1 MSTIRIQTTQ
11 HTELEYTLA
20 GVGDRLIAYLIDL
33 LLYMAYGI
41 GLAVVMMNTSLLNFW
56 SGAWLIVLILPI
68 LFYQLLCEIFMN
80 GQSIGKRIRSIRVI
94 SLDGNQPSIG
104 QYLIRWLFRIVD
116 DMIGTGVVAIV
127 SISLSEKAQRLG
139 DMLAGTTVVRTKTST
154 VFDDTLFMEAD
165 GAHEPVFPQVI
176 RLKDRDVNMLKEV
189 IRRVRSD
196 PERHQSLLEKACAR
210 TLDVL
215 GVDTDLAPLDFLEA
229 VIKDYNHITSM
240 DNSRKA

>member
-33 LLYMAYGI
+33 LLYMTYGI

-56 SGAWLIVLILPI
+56 NGAWVIVLILPI

-189 IRRVRSD
+189 IRRVRTD
-196 PERHQSLLEKACAR
+196 PERHQSLLDKAASR
-210 TLDVL
+210 TREVL
-215 GVDTDLAPLDFLEA
+215 GVDTNLSPLDLLET
-229 VIKDYNHITSM
+229 VIRDYNHITSM

>member
-33 LLYMAYGI
+33 LLYIAYGI
-41 GLAVVMMNTSLLNFW
+41 GLGVVMYKTNLLNFW
-56 SGAWLIVLILPI
+56 SGAWVIVLMLPI

-94 SLDGNQPSIG
+94 SLNGNQPTVG
-104 QYLIRWLFRIVD
+104 QYLIRWIFRIVD
-116 DMIGTGVVAIV
+116 DMIGSGVVAIV
-127 SISLSEKAQRLG
+127 IIALSEKAQRLG
-139 DMLAGTTVVRTKTST
+139 DMLAGTTVVRTKPST

-165 GAHEPVFPQVI
+165 HAHEPLFPQVI

-189 IRRVRSD
+189 IRRARKE
-196 PERHQSLLEKACAR
+196 PELHQGLVEKACIR
-210 TLDVL
+210 TRDVL
-215 GVDTDLAPLDFLEA
+215 GVESDLAPLDFLEA
-229 VIKDYNHITSM
+229 VIRDYNHITSM
-240 DNSRKA
+240 ENAGKA

>member
-33 LLYMAYGI
+33 LLYMTYGI

-56 SGAWLIVLILPI
+56 NGAWVIVLILPI

-80 GQSIGKRIRSIRVI
+80 GQSIGKRIRSISVI

-189 IRRVRSD
+189 IRRVRTD
-196 PERHQSLLEKACAR
+196 PERHQSLLDKAASR
-210 TLDVL
+210 TREVL
-215 GVDTDLAPLDFLEA
+215 GVDTNLSPLDLLET
-229 VIKDYNHITSM
+229 VIRDYNHITSM

>member
-56 SGAWLIVLILPI
+56 NGAWVIVLILPI

-215 GVDTDLAPLDFLEA
+215 GVDTDLASLDFLEA

>member
-56 SGAWLIVLILPI
+56 SGAWVIVLILPI

-215 GVDTDLAPLDFLEA
+215 GVDTDLASLDFLEA
-229 VIKDYNHITSM
+229 VIRDYNHITSM

>member
-215 GVDTDLAPLDFLEA
+215 GVDTDLASLDFLEA
-229 VIKDYNHITSM
+229 VIRDYNHITSM

>member
-1 MSTIRIQTTQ
+1 
-11 HTELEYTLA
+11 
-20 GVGDRLIAYLIDL
+20 
-33 LLYMAYGI
+33 
-41 GLAVVMMNTSLLNFW
+41 MNTSLLNFW
-56 SGAWLIVLILPI
+56 NGAWVIVLILPI

-196 PERHQSLLEKACAR
+196 PERHQSLLEKACVR

-215 GVDTDLAPLDFLEA
+215 GVDTDLASLDFLEA
-229 VIKDYNHITSM
+229 VIRDYNHITSM

>member
-33 LLYMAYGI
+33 LLYMTYGI

-56 SGAWLIVLILPI
+56 NGAWVIVLILPI

-215 GVDTDLAPLDFLEA
+215 GVDTDLASLDFLEA
-229 VIKDYNHITSM
+229 VIRDYNHITSM

>member
-56 SGAWLIVLILPI
+56 NGAWVIVLILPI

-215 GVDTDLAPLDFLEA
+215 GVDTDLASLDFLEA
-229 VIKDYNHITSM
+229 VIRDYNHITSM